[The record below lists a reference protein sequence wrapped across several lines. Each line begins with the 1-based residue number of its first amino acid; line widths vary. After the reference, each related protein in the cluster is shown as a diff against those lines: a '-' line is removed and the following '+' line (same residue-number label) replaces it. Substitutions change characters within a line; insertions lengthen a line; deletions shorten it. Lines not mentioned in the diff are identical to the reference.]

1 MSRVDKVQRYRMCT
15 CIINISNPNFSF
27 KSLNRKV
34 SDFLTCDLERS
45 RLSEAEPKKEEKPI
59 KLEKVAE
66 DTGELIGKGIRKTW
80 NITKSFGKG
89 VLDSIEKKEE
99 QKSASNCPHCGALFS
114 PDSNF
119 CSRCGKKL

>member
-1 MSRVDKVQRYRMCT
+1 
-15 CIINISNPNFSF
+15 
-27 KSLNRKV
+27 
-34 SDFLTCDLERS
+34 LESS
-45 RLSEAEPKKEEKPI
+45 RLSEAEPKKEEKPVKI
-59 KLEKVAE
+59 EKVAE

-99 QKSASNCPHCGALFS
+99 QKSASECPHCGAVVS
-114 PDSNF
+114 PNSNF

>member
-1 MSRVDKVQRYRMCT
+1 M
-15 CIINISNPNFSF
+15 
-27 KSLNRKV
+27 
-34 SDFLTCDLERS
+34 
-45 RLSEAEPKKEEKPI
+45 LSEAEPKKEEKPV